1 MSTTPPPTHS
11 SSRPPSLPPSLPPTS
26 LGAAE
31 RTELAATTTLI
42 LRAATR
48 FLLPVIALFAIVI
61 TFQGHNKPGG
71 GFIGGLIAASGLA
84 LHALAFG
91 PHATRRLILIDPRTI
106 LAIGLLTAV
115 ASALFALLLS
125 DPLMSPQ
132 WTSLPL
138 PGMDPLKLGTPML
151 FDVGVFLTVL
161 SIGFIM
167 VLALLRTPAGPL
179 DNCPTTEHHP

>member
-1 MSTTPPPTHS
+1 MSTTPPPSHS
-11 SSRPPSLPPSLPPTS
+11 PSRPPSSLA
-26 LGAAE
+26 AAE
-31 RTELAATTTLI
+31 RTELASTTTLL

-48 FLLPVIALFAIVI
+48 LLLPVIALFALVI

-91 PHATRRLILIDPRTI
+91 PHATRRLILIDPRSI
-106 LAIGLLTAV
+106 LAVGLLTALV
-115 ASALFALLLS
+115 SALVALLHN

-132 WTSLPL
+132 WTTLPL
-138 PGMDPLKLGTPML
+138 PGMDPLKIGTPML

-179 DNCPTTEHHP
+179 HNPPPPTEHRP